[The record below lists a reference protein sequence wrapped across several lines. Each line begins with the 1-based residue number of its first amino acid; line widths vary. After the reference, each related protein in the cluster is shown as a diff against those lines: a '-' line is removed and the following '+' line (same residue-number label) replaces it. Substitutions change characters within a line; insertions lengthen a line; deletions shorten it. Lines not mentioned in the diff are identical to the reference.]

1 MLTWFRQNK
10 RPTITMPPNQIEV
23 KLKFA
28 RRRSAKV
35 MGSLAEKPPKEGEAV
50 QGILVTHN
58 FSSKIVAPEDV
69 ATYTPLRVGGVS
81 SKLHVPFAGSAET
94 LRSFLCEMFAGVQE
108 RQLESPA
115 NVVAFE
121 LHGGQVSTIAARAIH
136 CDSFPQR

>member
-1 MLTWFRQNK
+1 MFRKSK

-35 MGSLAEKPPKEGEAV
+35 MGSLAENPPKEGESV

-69 ATYTPLRVGGVS
+69 ATYTPLRVGGIS
-81 SKLHVPFAGSAET
+81 SKLHVPFAGSVET
-94 LRSFLCEMFAGVQE
+94 LRLFLCEMFVGVVE
-108 RQLESPA
+108 RQLESNA
-115 NVVAFE
+115 KVTVFE
-121 LHGGQVSTIAARAIH
+121 LHGGHVCSIGCWHSVLTLQ
-136 CDSFPQR
+136 